1 MGFLLSYVTEPR
13 RGSSATTESAASLGI
28 ALGQHFKRKL
38 TRVKPRRELI
48 KISQICPGDKKRFLT
63 SPFLVILKKKSIF
76 LPVSAPKI
84 RLDQCPS
91 FAGQPLSVPR
101 VVREGSAPSLAGF
114 GLCQG
119 QPVKEKK
126 SLSMIS
132 EQGIVSDSG
141 LRTIFFAWQNVM
153 AFLDRDRKQGCSS
166 H

>member
-63 SPFLVILKKKSIF
+63 SPFLVKLKKKSIF

-91 FAGQPLSVPR
+91 FAGQSPECAQGGQGRFSPFPCWVWALPGATSE
-101 VVREGSAPSLAGF
+101 REEITEHDFRARNH
-114 GLCQG
+114 
-119 QPVKEKK
+119 E
-126 SLSMIS
+126 
-132 EQGIVSDSG
+132 
-141 LRTIFFAWQNVM
+141 
-153 AFLDRDRKQGCSS
+153 
-166 H
+166 